1 MKMYRASVFKDEHD
15 TILMFPVGR
24 DENGIPTM
32 MNQHIKVDPPYTA
45 KDVGENLLHCLEM
58 SGTDQPVSSEEGKR
72 SFADATG
79 IKSFKKFS
87 QNRLLVNVVW
97 LEDRGYIFSANKRD
111 TKGAYLGTGKENNLD
126 SGAGAEAIGEMLLET
141 FKLSSC

>member
-24 DENGIPTM
+24 DENGIPRT
-32 MNQHIKVDPPYTA
+32 MNQHIKLEPPYA
-45 KDVGENLLHCLEM
+45 VEMIGEKLLQCLEM
-58 SGTDQPVSSEEGKR
+58 SATDEPVSAEGKR
-72 SFADATG
+72 AFESATG

-87 QNRLLVNVVW
+87 QNRLMVGVTW
-97 LEDRGYIFSANKRD
+97 LEDRGYIFSAYKRD
-111 TKGAYLGTGKENNLD
+111 KKGAYLGTGEENNLG
-126 SGAGAEAIGEMLLET
+126 SGAGPEAIGEMLLET